1 MTTDLALPRGVR
13 ESCTAKVI
21 TGQGLEKAAF
31 SIQTKED
38 PGNRKTFYKEEIYS
52 LIYQIMSS

>member
-38 PGNRKTFYKEEIYS
+38 PGNRKPF
-52 LIYQIMSS
+52 

>member
-31 SIQTKED
+31 STQ
-38 PGNRKTFYKEEIYS
+38 RKGGPWKQKAI
-52 LIYQIMSS
+52 L